1 MPEEKDRRSSIK
13 SSIVPVNYDGYK
25 FNFIDV
31 PGSDDFSTVV
41 GEVVENKIQ
50 KGVLGIKNMSDKVWK
65 VKMPDGSTHEVGSGK
80 GFPLW
85 AGVSADIGGVNI
97 EL

>member
-1 MPEEKDRRSSIK
+1 MDSNAIASIITATI
-13 SSIVPVNYDGYK
+13 S
-25 FNFIDV
+25 
-31 PGSDDFSTVV
+31 
-41 GEVVENKIQ
+41 
-50 KGVLGIKNMSDKVWK
+50 GVLVAIPTIFATISANKASSAVMDERMKNMGDQIKNMSDKVWK
-65 VKMPDGSTHEVGSGK
+65 VKMPDGSIHEVGSGK

>member
-1 MPEEKDRRSSIK
+1 MGDS
-13 SSIVPVNYDGYK
+13 
-25 FNFIDV
+25 V

-65 VKMPDGSTHEVGSGK
+65 VKMPDGSIHEVGSGK